1 MPGLTAGR
9 VLLRL
14 DLRHKHSSMQ
24 PSAHTQT
31 HTLSFR
37 KGYLTLIQHS
47 LVHIYKGQRG
57 MREEHVYINYAA
69 YVKRKKKKSNMMKHK
84 HYEVSV
90 REIFLMSQAVCALV

>member
-1 MPGLTAGR
+1 
-9 VLLRL
+9 
-14 DLRHKHSSMQ
+14 MQ
-24 PSAHTQT
+24 MSAHTQT
-31 HTLSFR
+31 HTLRFR

-69 YVKRKKKKSNMMKHK
+69 YVKRKKSNMMKHQ

-90 REIFLMSQAVCALV
+90 RERFF

>member
-24 PSAHTQT
+24 MSAHTQT

-69 YVKRKKKKSNMMKHK
+69 YVKRKKKQHDETPTLWS
-84 HYEVSV
+84 ECE
-90 REIFLMSQAVCALV
+90 REIFLMSQAVCVLV

>member
-1 MPGLTAGR
+1 
-9 VLLRL
+9 
-14 DLRHKHSSMQ
+14 
-24 PSAHTQT
+24 
-31 HTLSFR
+31 
-37 KGYLTLIQHS
+37 
-47 LVHIYKGQRG
+47 